1 MLDAFDAYR
10 ILCTHRAGPRG
21 VSGLN
26 RAVGEIVRKEAEE
39 QWKEHAAKTPKV
51 RKARPT
57 EADGTEGDAQDK
69 PKEGRPF
76 PRKGG
81 FWLGLPVLVTENSY
95 DVGLF
100 NGDIGLVL
108 PGAHGGVEVVFPR
121 EKGSVQRVRV
131 ERLPP
136 WLPAFALTVHKSQGS
151 QFDAVAVVLSERRS
165 PIETRE
171 LVYTGVT
178 RAKKRVHLVGCA
190 EGLDAALARPVG
202 RVSALRAF
210 LERALANPSG

>member
-1 MLDAFDAYR
+1 MLEAFDDYR

-26 RAVGEIVRKEAEE
+26 RAVGEVVRKRAEE
-39 QWKEHAAKTPKV
+39 LWAAHPGNTWVKPAKDGS
-51 RKARPT
+51 
-57 EADGTEGDAQDK
+57 ADGAGT
-69 PKEGRPF
+69 PTTRPF

-108 PGAHGGVEVVFPR
+108 PGKHGGVEIVFPR

-151 QFDAVAVVLSERRS
+151 QFTEVAVVLSERRS

-178 RAKKRVHLVGCA
+178 RAKKSVHLVGCA

-210 LERALANPSG
+210 LERELAGSPE